1 VATLAVL
8 LLGAGLSA
16 CPMSGIH
23 GATEGT
29 DLNVM
34 RSGRLLARLTF
45 SEVQHLPQVEV
56 QTPQSPGAQ
65 IQKGPTVRS
74 ILDGAGTTGVSSV
87 RVEGRDPPQTLTA
100 VELTDELILDVTK
113 RNTLKLAGTKLGIDR
128 WVRDV
133 TTLDV
138 NP

>member
-1 VATLAVL
+1 
-8 LLGAGLSA
+8 
-16 CPMSGIH
+16 MSDTH

-29 DLNVM
+29 DLNVAQ
-34 RSGRLLARLTF
+34 SGRPLARLTLPQL
-45 SEVQHLPQVEV
+45 QHLPQVEV
-56 QTPQSPGAQ
+56 QTPQSRGAQ

-74 ILDGAGTTGVSSV
+74 ILDSAGATGVASV
-87 RVEGRDPPQTLTA
+87 RVEGRDPAQTLTA
-100 VELTDELILDVTK
+100 VELTNELILNITK
-113 RNTLKLAGTKLGIDR
+113 RNTLKLAGTTLGIDR